1 MNVDEIDVSNIV
13 SGDVITNDRQGMFTK
28 PKYQYTTKDG
38 EDKLS
43 LSEYASS
50 WCKGFFPSIGR

>member
-13 SGDVITNDRQGMFTK
+13 SGDVITNDRQGRSLK

-38 EDKLS
+38 EDKLA
-43 LSEYASS
+43 SEYASS
-50 WCKGFFPSIGR
+50 WCKGFFPSPGR